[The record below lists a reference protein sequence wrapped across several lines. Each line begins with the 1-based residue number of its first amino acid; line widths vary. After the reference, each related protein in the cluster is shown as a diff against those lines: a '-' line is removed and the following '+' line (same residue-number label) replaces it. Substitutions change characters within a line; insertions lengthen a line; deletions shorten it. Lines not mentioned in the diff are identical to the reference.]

1 MVFVE
6 SSEFQR
12 QRDRHLS
19 ADGFRQLQ
27 NEILAHPS
35 KGALIRG
42 SGGLRKI
49 RFGAGGKGKSGGI
62 RVIYYHVASLAVVYL
77 LDLYAKSEQA
87 DLSPR
92 QLKDI
97 RERLNG

>member
-6 SSEFQR
+6 SSEFQKR
-12 QRDRHLS
+12 RGRYLTPE
-19 ADGFRQLQ
+19 AFRRLQ
-27 NEILAHPS
+27 NEMVADPS

-49 RFGAGGKGKSGGI
+49 RFGAGGKGKSGGVRI
-62 RVIYYHVASLAVVYL
+62 IYYHVASLAIVYM

-87 DLSPR
+87 DLSPQ
-92 QLKDI
+92 QLKDV
-97 RERLNG
+97 RERLNR